1 MEVLAP
7 SQHRPVNVTDPR
19 GFFSLMLAPDTVY
32 CLAITP
38 HDPHNTQHKY
48 RLLHVAVLHLG
59 GSAVMKGKGVK
70 GVAEHAVFHAV
81 RQPEHSWFSSMQR
94 RLLGFGHQ
102 LGSWSS
108 PDGDVVAVGHAR
120 PDMCWFAGG
129 AGSSSLQ

>member
-1 MEVLAP
+1 MLAP
-7 SQHRPVNVTDPR
+7 SKHRPVNVTDPG

-38 HDPHNTQHKY
+38 HDPANTQHKY
-48 RLLHVAVLHLG
+48 RQLRVAVLHLG

-81 RQPEHSWFSSMQR
+81 RQPEHSFYTSIR
-94 RLLGFGHQ
+94 RLLLVLWPSHQ
-102 LGSWSS
+102 LGSLN

-129 AGSSSLQ
+129 SSSSLH